1 MRADLSTGDL
11 ARATGHT
18 VRAIRFYE
26 EEGLLRP
33 AVVSEGGHRRYTED
47 DLERLRLICDLR
59 ELGLSICE
67 IRSVL
72 DIRTGC
78 HTASEFALRF
88 QQVLAGHLEQAQR
101 RLERLR
107 RVKKELLDALDDP
120 GRRALGRRRRAVPV
134 RRRRRGPCAADRPGA
149 RPSGRVLRP
158 RRAPPRGGRP
168 GRGRGAWRRRRG
180 CRSGSGR
187 ARRSVAAPP
196 RGSSRAAGLRELSL
210 IDGARSSAA
219 RGCACASSAGRD
231 PAARGERPDGPRA
244 GRWRIQRRHRPVARL
259 GRPGADHG

>member
-1 MRADLSTGDL
+1 MRADLSSGDL

-59 ELGLSICE
+59 ELGLSIGE

-72 DIRTGC
+72 EIRTGC

-107 RVKKELLDALDDP
+107 RMKKELLDALAAIGDGLSKGGGERCPCAVADAAHAPRIVRVLARQGGCCGRERVEAEGAQRLNEVAP
-120 GRRALGRRRRAVPV
+120 GAEEGAPSAPGDRV
-134 RRRRRGPCAADRPGA
+134 RRP
-149 RPSGRVLRP
+149 PS
-158 RRAPPRGGRP
+158 A
-168 GRGRGAWRRRRG
+168 
-180 CRSGSGR
+180 
-187 ARRSVAAPP
+187 
-196 RGSSRAAGLRELSL
+196 
-210 IDGARSSAA
+210 
-219 RGCACASSAGRD
+219 
-231 PAARGERPDGPRA
+231 
-244 GRWRIQRRHRPVARL
+244 
-259 GRPGADHG
+259 